1 MLIVNHGDSGLQLVP
16 EEIAMMWILR
26 IDVEQGMIKHD
37 KYVEIW
43 DIPLEIIP
51 FEIIP
56 LEIHPKGSDFTIVL
70 WSDFTIVL

>member
-37 KYVEIW
+37 KYVEI
-43 DIPLEIIP
+43 
-51 FEIIP
+51 
-56 LEIHPKGSDFTIVL
+56 
-70 WSDFTIVL
+70 

>member
-51 FEIIP
+51 